1 MSAGTLRKSTGPM
14 DASQRIQDLIDL
26 SVEEGIP
33 CSGESLSG
41 LRRVLADP
49 LIFLRDNGNFRVRW
63 NFSNVQVA
71 IEITGAQSAEVVV
84 IKKP

>member
-1 MSAGTLRKSTGPM
+1 M

-26 SVEEGIP
+26 SVEEGSP
-33 CSGESLSG
+33 CSNESLSG
-41 LRRVLADP
+41 LRRVLSTP
-49 LIFLRDNGNFRVRW
+49 LIFLRDNGNFRLRW

-71 IEITGAQSAEVVV
+71 IEITGPESAEVVV